1 MEILAKPTK
10 NMEIKVSFVGLIDV
24 LYRVYLDK
32 NVYITNGGSLVIM
45 FWGRCL
51 SISVLSL
58 ILLNILDVGFGS
70 IC

>member
-32 NVYITNGGSLVIM
+32 NAYITNGGSLLIM
-45 FWGRCL
+45 FWG
-51 SISVLSL
+51 
-58 ILLNILDVGFGS
+58 
-70 IC
+70 